1 MLEKEKMI
9 EPLKFRL
16 IKGRFQ
22 NASTRPDMDVEF
34 LLEENSSWDDF
45 GYHTGFMLHASKKL
59 TGDKAK
65 ALGVIRIMDSDS
77 PQLMNHV
84 AKLVKE
90 IGLEN
95 VFLKLPKKYCS
106 VSTTVELYKQ
116 LHRIL
121 NKEQRKNFE
130 DSFNLILDE
139 NNQYYAKVAN
149 SSCFNQSLLRGTTI
163 NDFALKYGKSKLRD
177 EHCQYDL
184 RSKEIKVKFNDCDEE
199 TEFKF
204 TPLMNADNERASEI
218 FPNGVIA
225 FIGNNG
231 SGKSTIL
238 YSLALEL
245 YKNASNR
252 KMQIKPNDI
261 GISQLMLFSYSY
273 FDDFILPIQEDIH
286 SLTSWQEEVKKYRES
301 HDLLD
306 KPRFIYCGL
315 RNVEKE
321 VEELIKKHVE
331 HENDL
336 RYGEG
341 WYTNDGKVKNR
352 IRETIVKKLND
363 ISEECRNAFVLVLQ
377 KSYSSTS
384 DWNVFVQS
392 VSEEFPELG
401 RKIQELHKAALPN
414 DNYKGPSWDLI
425 FKNLS
430 TGYKF
435 FLHMILHLF
444 ALVEENA
451 LIMFDEPE
459 NHLQAPLLSFMMKE
473 IRKFLA
479 RRSSVMLVATHSPVV
494 LQEILSSNVRVI
506 RRNGEKISVSKP
518 RIETFGAS
526 FDSISSEVFDLTVD
540 KVSYFDV
547 IGEIYKQEY
556 CSTMKSIDDVLALMK
571 DRMGR
576 LSVSAIHYIVQ
587 LYYSE
592 KDRGTDVD
600 IA

>member
-1 MLEKEKMI
+1 MI

-16 IKGRFQ
+16 IKGCYQ
-22 NASTRPDMDVEF
+22 DASARTDVDVDF
-34 LLEENSSWDDF
+34 LLEENSSWNDYAYRTCF
-45 GYHTGFMLHASKKL
+45 LLHASKKI
-59 TGDKAK
+59 TGGKAK
-65 ALGVIRIMDSDS
+65 NLGVIRIMDSEC
-77 PQLMNHV
+77 PQLKDHV
-84 AKLVKE
+84 TKFVNE
-90 IGLEN
+90 IGLEK
-95 VFLKLPKKYCS
+95 VFQKLPKNYCS

-116 LHRIL
+116 LNRIL
-121 NKEQRKNFE
+121 NKEQRRIFE
-130 DSFNLILDE
+130 DSLNLILDE

-149 SSCFNQSLLRGTTI
+149 SLCFNKSLLRDTNI
-163 NDFALKYGKSKLRD
+163 NDFSLKYGKSKLRD
-177 EHCQYDL
+177 KHCQYDL
-184 RSKEIKVKFNDCDEE
+184 RSKEIKVKFNGCDED

-204 TPLMNADNERASEI
+204 TPLMNADKSVSELL
-218 FPNGVIA
+218 PNGVIA

-245 YKNASNR
+245 YKNAGNR
-252 KMQIKPNDI
+252 KMQIMPNDI
-261 GISQLMLFSYSY
+261 GISQLLLFSYSY

-301 HDLLD
+301 HDSLD

-315 RNVEKE
+315 RNVEEE

-341 WYTNDGKVKNR
+341 WYTNDGKVENR
-352 IRETIVKKLND
+352 IRETIIKKLDD
-363 ISEECRNAFVLVLQ
+363 ISEECRNAFISVLQ

-384 DWNVFVQS
+384 DWNVFIHS

-401 RKIQELHKAALPN
+401 QNIQELHKAALPN
-414 DNYKGPSWDLI
+414 DNYKGPSWGLI

-473 IRKFLA
+473 IRKLLA
-479 RRSSVMLVATHSPVV
+479 RRSSVMLVATHSPVI

-506 RRNGEKISVSKP
+506 RRNGEKIFVKKP

-526 FDSISSEVFDLTVD
+526 FGAISSEVFELNSD
-540 KVSYFDV
+540 KVSYFEV
-547 IGEIYKQEY
+547 LKEVFKQEK
-556 CSTMKSIDDVLALMK
+556 CEKMPTVENAVDAVCRRLGDISDV
-571 DRMGR
+571 
-576 LSVSAIHYIVQ
+576 AIRYVVQ
-587 LYYSE
+587 LYLKSSGE
-592 KDRGTDVD
+592 LKNVELAKT
-600 IA
+600 

>member
-1 MLEKEKMI
+1 MI

-16 IKGRFQ
+16 IKGCYQ
-22 NASTRPDMDVEF
+22 DASARTDTDVDF
-34 LLEENSSWDDF
+34 LLEENSSWNDYS
-45 GYHTGFMLHASKKL
+45 YHTGFMLHASKKL

-65 ALGVIRIMDSDS
+65 ALGVIRIMDSEC
-77 PQLMNHV
+77 PQLKNHV
-84 AKLVKE
+84 TKFVNE

-95 VFLKLPKKYCS
+95 VFSKLPKNYCS

-116 LHRIL
+116 LNRIL
-121 NKEQRKNFE
+121 NKEQRKFFE
-130 DSFNLILDE
+130 DSLNLILDV

-149 SSCFNQSLLRGTTI
+149 SSCFNDSLLRDTNI

-184 RSKEIKVKFNDCDEE
+184 RSKEIKVKFNGCDEE

-204 TPLMNADNERASEI
+204 TPLMNAGDKSISEL

-238 YSLALEL
+238 YKLALEL
-245 YKNASNR
+245 YKNARDR

-286 SLTSWQEEVKKYRES
+286 SLTSWQEEMKKYRES
-301 HDLLD
+301 HDPLD

-315 RNVEKE
+315 RNVEEE
-321 VEELIKKHVE
+321 VNELIKKHVE
-331 HENDL
+331 YERDL

-341 WYTNDGKVKNR
+341 LYTNDGKVENR
-352 IRETIVKKLND
+352 IRESIIKKLDD
-363 ISEECRNAFVLVLQ
+363 ISEECRNAFVSVLQ
-377 KSYSSTS
+377 KSYTSTF
-384 DWNVFVQS
+384 DWNVFIQS

-401 RKIQELHKAALPN
+401 QKIQELHKAALPN
-414 DNYKGPSWDLI
+414 DNYNGPSWAFI
-425 FKNLS
+425 FKKLS

-473 IRKFLA
+473 IRKLLA
-479 RRSSVMLVATHSPVV
+479 KRSSVMLVATHSPVV

-506 RRNGEKISVSKP
+506 RRNGEKIFVSKP

-526 FDSISSEVFDLTVD
+526 FGAISSEVFDLNSD
-540 KVSYFDV
+540 KVSYFKVIKEVFDQKECGNMSTVENAVDAICEHLGDISDV
-547 IGEIYKQEY
+547 
-556 CSTMKSIDDVLALMK
+556 
-571 DRMGR
+571 
-576 LSVSAIHYIVQ
+576 AIRYVVQ
-587 LYYSE
+587 LYLKPSGE
-592 KDRGTDVD
+592 LKNVELAKT
-600 IA
+600 

>member
-1 MLEKEKMI
+1 MI

-16 IKGRFQ
+16 IKGCYQ
-22 NASTRPDMDVEF
+22 DASARTDTDVDF
-34 LLEENSSWDDF
+34 LLEENSSWDDHS
-45 GYHTGFMLHASKKL
+45 YHTGFMLHASKKL

-65 ALGVIRIMDSDS
+65 ALGVIRIMDSEC
-77 PQLMNHV
+77 PQLKNHV
-84 AKLVKE
+84 TKFVNE

-95 VFLKLPKKYCS
+95 VFSKLPKNYCS

-116 LHRIL
+116 LNRIL
-121 NKEQRKNFE
+121 NKEQRKVFE
-130 DSFNLILDE
+130 DSLNLILDE
-139 NNQYYAKVAN
+139 NNQYYAKVVN
-149 SSCFNQSLLRGTTI
+149 SLCFNESLLRDTNI

-184 RSKEIKVKFNDCDEE
+184 RSKEIKVKFNGCDDEI
-199 TEFKF
+199 EFKF
-204 TPLMNADNERASEI
+204 TPLMNAGDKTVSEL

-231 SGKSTIL
+231 SGKSTML

-245 YKNASNR
+245 YKNASER

-261 GISQLMLFSYSY
+261 GISQLMLFSYSC
-273 FDDFILPIQEDIH
+273 FDDFILPVQEDIF
-286 SLTSWQEEVKKYRES
+286 SLTSWQEEMKKYRES
-301 HDLLD
+301 NDLLD

-321 VEELIKKHVE
+321 VEELIQKHVE
-331 HENDL
+331 HEGNL
-336 RYGEG
+336 RFGDG
-341 WYTNDGKVKNR
+341 LYTDDGKVENR
-352 IRETIVKKLND
+352 VRETIIKKLDD
-363 ISEECRNAFVLVLQ
+363 ISEECRIAFVSVLQ

-392 VSEEFPELG
+392 LSEQFPELG

-414 DNYKGPSWDLI
+414 GNYKDPSWASI

-435 FLHMILHLF
+435 FLHMMLHLF

-451 LIMFDEPE
+451 LIMVDEPE

-473 IRKFLA
+473 IRRFLA

-506 RRNGEKISVSKP
+506 RRDEEKIFIRKP
-518 RIETFGAS
+518 GIETFGAS
-526 FDSISSEVFDLTVD
+526 FGSISSEVFGLTSD
-540 KVSYFDV
+540 KVSYFAVLKEVFNQKNCEKMPTVEKAVDAVCEHLGDISDV
-547 IGEIYKQEY
+547 
-556 CSTMKSIDDVLALMK
+556 
-571 DRMGR
+571 
-576 LSVSAIHYIVQ
+576 AIRYVVQ
-587 LYYSE
+587 LYLKSSGE
-592 KDRGTDVD
+592 MKNVELAKT
-600 IA
+600 